1 MSHHDRTDQS
11 LDHASPTTPPE
22 RRNVQR
28 AAIRLEADITL
39 PGDLTIVSHTLDIS
53 ASGISLE
60 VPYMLESG
68 QRCTIE
74 LDLSPFNGPKW
85 VELIAEVR
93 NCVPDGEDQFR
104 AGMQFVDLPPEVAA
118 VIAAI

>member
-1 MSHHDRTDQS
+1 MSHHDHTDPS
-11 LDHASPTTPPE
+11 LDHTPSIAASE

-53 ASGISLE
+53 ANGISLE
-60 VPYMLESG
+60 VPYMLGNG
-68 QRCTIE
+68 QRCSIE
-74 LDLSPFNGPKW
+74 LDLSAFNGPKW